1 VRAAALKEAFLTV
14 GMLLLF
20 TGCMGAIA
28 ATTAM
33 GAGAAITSQ
42 ALQQLLVAEVIS
54 TIIAFVGGALVMRN
68 R

>member
-1 VRAAALKEAFLTV
+1 MKEAYLTV
-14 GMLLLF
+14 GTLLLF

-42 ALQQLLVAEVIS
+42 ALQQLLYAEVIS
-54 TIIAFVGGALVMRN
+54 TIIAVVGGALVMRN

>member
-1 VRAAALKEAFLTV
+1 
-14 GMLLLF
+14 MLLLF

-33 GAGAAITSQ
+33 GAGAAITGA
-42 ALQQLLVAEVIS
+42 ALQQLLFAEVIS

>member
-1 VRAAALKEAFLTV
+1 MKEAFLTI
-14 GMLLLF
+14 GTLLLF

-42 ALQQLLVAEVIS
+42 ALQQLLYAEVIS

>member
-1 VRAAALKEAFLTV
+1 MKEAYLTV

-33 GAGAAITSQ
+33 GAGAAITAA

-54 TIIAFVGGALVMRN
+54 TIIAVVGGALVMRN

>member
-1 VRAAALKEAFLTV
+1 
-14 GMLLLF
+14 MLLLF

-33 GAGAAITSQ
+33 GAGTAITSQ
-42 ALQQLLVAEVIS
+42 ALQQLLVAEVVS

>member
-1 VRAAALKEAFLTV
+1 LKEAYLTM
-14 GMLLLF
+14 GTLLLF

-42 ALQQLLVAEVIS
+42 ALQQLLYAEVIS
-54 TIIAFVGGALVMRN
+54 TIIALIGGALVMRN

>member
-1 VRAAALKEAFLTV
+1 MKEAYLTV

-33 GAGAAITSQ
+33 GAGAAITGA
-42 ALQQLLVAEVIS
+42 ALQQLLAAEVIS

>member
-1 VRAAALKEAFLTV
+1 MKEAYLTV

-20 TGCMGAIA
+20 TGCMGAIG

-33 GAGAAITSQ
+33 GAGATITAQ

>member
-1 VRAAALKEAFLTV
+1 
-14 GMLLLF
+14 
-20 TGCMGAIA
+20 MGAIG

-33 GAGAAITSQ
+33 GQGANITAQ
-42 ALQQLLVAEVIS
+42 ALQQLLVVEVIS

>member
-1 VRAAALKEAFLTV
+1 MKEAYLTV
-14 GMLLLF
+14 GTLLLF

-42 ALQQLLVAEVIS
+42 ALQQLLYAEVIS
-54 TIIAFVGGALVMRN
+54 TIIAIFGGALVMRN

>member
-1 VRAAALKEAFLTV
+1 MGT
-14 GMLLLF
+14 LLLF

-42 ALQQLLVAEVIS
+42 ALQQLLYAEVIS
-54 TIIAFVGGALVMRN
+54 TIIALIGGALVMRN

>member
-1 VRAAALKEAFLTV
+1 LKEAFLTV

-33 GAGAAITSQ
+33 GAGATITPP
-42 ALQQLLVAEVIS
+42 ALQQLLIAEVIS
-54 TIIAFVGGALVMRN
+54 TIIALVGGALVMRN

>member
-1 VRAAALKEAFLTV
+1 LKEAFLTV

-33 GAGAAITSQ
+33 GAGAAITPQS
-42 ALQQLLVAEVIS
+42 LQQLLYAEVIS
-54 TIIAFVGGALVMRN
+54 TIIALVGGALVMRN

>member
-1 VRAAALKEAFLTV
+1 LKEAFLTV

-20 TGCMGAIA
+20 T
-28 ATTAM
+28 
-33 GAGAAITSQ
+33 
-42 ALQQLLVAEVIS
+42 EVIS